1 MANKIICI
9 AREFGSGGH
18 EIAVLTAARL
28 GIREY
33 EKDLFR
39 LACRYGELSEK
50 MMEPADERATNP
62 FLFRTVHEGNYH
74 VARGLP
80 TSEVLF
86 QLQSHEIRRIAGRES
101 CIFVG
106 RCADRVLENEPVE
119 LIRVFVR
126 APVEQR
132 IQRKMQQ
139 ESLSREKAARLVHKM
154 DRQRKKYYETYA
166 GRAWGSPDGY
176 DLYIDTGVT
185 SFDEAV
191 DSICALYQSRAAQP
205 LPV

>member
-18 EIAVLTAARL
+18 EIAVRTAAKL
-28 GIREY
+28 GIRVY

-50 MMEPADERATNP
+50 MMESADETATNP

-86 QLQSHEIRRIAGRES
+86 ELQSHEIRRIAARES

-106 RCADRVLENEPVE
+106 RCADHVLRLEDVK
-119 LIRVFVR
+119 LLRVFVR
-126 APVEQR
+126 APLEKR
-132 IQRKMQQ
+132 IARKMQQ
-139 ESLSREKAARLVHKM
+139 ENLTREKAAHLVRKM
-154 DRQRKKYYETYA
+154 DKQRKKYYETYTSLV
-166 GRAWGSPDGY
+166 WGAQGGY
-176 DLYIDTGVT
+176 DLCIDTGVVEL
-185 SFDEAV
+185 DAAA
-191 DSICALYQSRAAQP
+191 DQICAAYRA
-205 LPV
+205 L